1 MDAFLQNLVLYQEYS
16 TYVIN
21 IIGNSNIPSLKIM
34 QFYKTENILQIDNQ
48 SRTDILIGIIKSL
61 F

>member
-1 MDAFLQNLVLYQEYS
+1 MDAFLQNLVLCQEYS
-16 TYVIN
+16 MYVIN